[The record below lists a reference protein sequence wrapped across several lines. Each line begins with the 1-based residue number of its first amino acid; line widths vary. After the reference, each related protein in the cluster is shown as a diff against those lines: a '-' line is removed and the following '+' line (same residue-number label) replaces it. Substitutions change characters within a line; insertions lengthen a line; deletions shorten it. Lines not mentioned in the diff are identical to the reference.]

1 MISIINFQLQRAS
14 GWIEYLRPIADL
26 IARLYIARVF
36 FLSGL
41 SKFQDWETTLYLFR
55 EEYHVPLL
63 PPEIAA
69 VCGTAGELVFSALL
83 ALGVFTPLSALVLF
97 VLNIV
102 AFASYYQSL
111 IETPAAWHDHLE
123 WGIII
128 ALLMTAKAG
137 VFSLDNLMAKSKAK
151 QRTKGKSGDRQSSS
165 VR

>member
-1 MISIINFQLQRAS
+1 MITIINQFTQRVS
-14 GWIEYLRPIADL
+14 GWLEYLRPVVDI

-63 PPEIAA
+63 PPEFAA
-69 VCGTAGELVFSALL
+69 VSGTAGELIFSVLL
-83 ALGVFTPLSALVLF
+83 ALGLFTPISAFALF

-102 AFASYYQSL
+102 AFASYYQTL
-111 IETPAAWHDHLE
+111 IALPAAWHDHLE

-137 VFSLDNLMAKSKAK
+137 LFSLDRLLAKFANK
-151 QRTKGKSGDRQSSS
+151 
-165 VR
+165 

>member
-1 MISIINFQLQRAS
+1 MLSIINAQLQRAS
-14 GWIEYLRPIADL
+14 GLLEYLRPIADL

-69 VCGTAGELVFSALL
+69 VCGTAGELVFSVLL
-83 ALGVFTPLSALVLF
+83 ALGIFTPLSAFALF

-102 AFASYYQSL
+102 AFASYYHAL

-123 WGIII
+123 WGIIL
-128 ALLMTAKAG
+128 ALLMTVKSG
-137 VFSLDNLMAKSKAK
+137 CISVDNLLKRKS
-151 QRTKGKSGDRQSSS
+151 T
-165 VR
+165 

>member
-1 MISIINFQLQRAS
+1 MFASVDRYAQRAS
-14 GWIEYLRPIADL
+14 GWLEYLRPVADL

-41 SKFQDWETTLYLFR
+41 SKIQDWETTLYLFR

-69 VCGTAGELVFSALL
+69 VCGTAGELTFSVLL
-83 ALGVFTPLSALVLF
+83 ALGVFTPLSACALF

-102 AFASYYQSL
+102 AFVSYYHAL

-123 WGIII
+123 WGIVL
-128 ALLMTAKAG
+128 ALLMTAKSSCI
-137 VFSLDNLMAKSKAK
+137 SLDSLIRLFFPHPNPLPP
-151 QRTKGKSGDRQSSS
+151 GEEI
-165 VR
+165 

>member
-1 MISIINFQLQRAS
+1 MRTAINRYTQRAS
-14 GWIEYLRPIADL
+14 SWLEYLRPIADL

-41 SKFQDWETTLYLFR
+41 SKIQDWETTLYLFS

-63 PPEIAA
+63 SPKLAA
-69 VCGTAGELVFSALL
+69 IGGTAGELTFSVLL
-83 ALGVFTPLSALVLF
+83 ALGIFTPLSAFALF

-102 AFASYYQSL
+102 AFVSYYHAL

-128 ALLMTAKAG
+128 ALLMT
-137 VFSLDNLMAKSKAK
+137 
-151 QRTKGKSGDRQSSS
+151 TKSGCISVDGLIRRFSPSSCKP
-165 VR
+165 

>member
-1 MISIINFQLQRAS
+1 MIAVINSQLQRAS
-14 GWIEYLRPIADL
+14 GWLEYLRPVADL
-26 IARLYIARVF
+26 VARLYIARVF

-69 VCGTAGELVFSALL
+69 VCGTAGELVFSVLL
-83 ALGVFTPLSALVLF
+83 ALGVFTPLSAFALF

-102 AFASYYQSL
+102 AFASYYQAL

-128 ALLMTAKAG
+128 ALLMTAKPG
-137 VFSLDNLMAKSKAK
+137 CLSVDSLIKRLSRAA
-151 QRTKGKSGDRQSSS
+151 
-165 VR
+165 

>member
-1 MISIINFQLQRAS
+1 MLSIINAQLQRAS
-14 GWIEYLRPIADL
+14 GLLEYLRPIADL

-69 VCGTAGELVFSALL
+69 VCGTAGELVFSVLL
-83 ALGVFTPLSALVLF
+83 ALGIFTPLSAFALF

-102 AFASYYQSL
+102 AFASYYHAL

-123 WGIII
+123 WGIIL
-128 ALLMTAKAG
+128 ALLMT
-137 VFSLDNLMAKSKAK
+137 V
-151 QRTKGKSGDRQSSS
+151 KSGCIS
-165 VR
+165 VDSLLKRKSA

>member
-1 MISIINFQLQRAS
+1 MFAAINSHIQRAS
-14 GWIEYLRPIADL
+14 GCLEYLRPIADL
-26 IARLYIARVF
+26 VARLYIARVF

-69 VCGTAGELVFSALL
+69 VCGTAGELVFSVLL
-83 ALGVFTPLSALVLF
+83 ALGVFTPLSALALF

-102 AFASYYQSL
+102 AFASYYHAL

-123 WGIII
+123 WGIIL
-128 ALLMTAKAG
+128 ALLMTAKSG
-137 VFSLDNLMAKSKAK
+137 GISLDRFIKKLAA
-151 QRTKGKSGDRQSSS
+151 
-165 VR
+165 

>member
-1 MISIINFQLQRAS
+1 MLTLINRYTQHANDWL
-14 GWIEYLRPIADL
+14 EYLRPIADL

-41 SKFQDWETTLYLFR
+41 TKIQDWETTLYLFR

-69 VCGTAGELVFSALL
+69 ACGTAGEVGFSILL
-83 ALGVFTPLSALVLF
+83 ALGIFTPLSALALF

-102 AFASYYQSL
+102 AFASYYHVL
-111 IETPAAWHDHLE
+111 IESPAAWHDHLE

-128 ALLMTAKAG
+128 ALLMTTKSG
-137 VFSLDNLMAKSKAK
+137 GISLDRLINKLG
-151 QRTKGKSGDRQSSS
+151 RR
-165 VR
+165 